1 MELRL
6 NQLAAHLERD
16 LASLYVIHGDEPL
29 FAIEAGD
36 AIRAAARRAGC
47 EEREVYV
54 VEAGFRWDA
63 WVAANANLGLF
74 GSRKVIDL
82 RIPSGKPGVE
92 GAKVLEAWATAP
104 NPDDVTLVTLPR
116 LDRATQSS
124 AWFSALAGAGVVI
137 AVYPLERDEL
147 PAWIAQRLA
156 RQQQRASRETLAFL
170 ADRCEGNLLA
180 ARQEIEKLA
189 LLLPEGE
196 LEHDAVERA
205 VADVARFDVFD
216 LSTACLAGDASRAL
230 RIVGA
235 LEAEGEGLPLLLWQ
249 IGEDIHA
256 LATVLE
262 AVAGGM
268 PVGAAIRNV
277 RVWGKRQAA
286 LERAAKRVRPAEI
299 PVLLRALAQLD
310 AQSKGI
316 GRGNAWDDFRTL
328 VATLAGKPAVPL
340 RTAL

>member
-6 NQLAAHLERD
+6 NQLAAHLERE
-16 LASLYVIHGDEPL
+16 LAPLYVIHGDEPL

-36 AIRAAARRAGC
+36 SIRAAARRAGC
-47 EEREVYV
+47 EERDVYV

-63 WVAANANLGLF
+63 FVAANSNLGLF
-74 GSRKVIDL
+74 GSRKVIDV
-82 RIPSGKPGVE
+82 RIPSGKPGTE
-92 GAKVLEAWATAP
+92 GGKTLEAWSASP
-104 NPDDVTLVTLPR
+104 NPDDVTLITLPR
-116 LDRATQSS
+116 LDRATLAS
-124 AWFSALAGAGVVI
+124 AWFTALSKTGVVI

-147 PAWIAQRLA
+147 PAWISQRLS

-196 LEHDAVERA
+196 LEHGAVERA
-205 VADVARFDVFD
+205 VTDVARFDVFD
-216 LSTACLAGDASRAL
+216 LSSACLAGDAARAL
-230 RIVGA
+230 RIASA

-268 PVGAAIRNV
+268 PVSAAIRNV

-299 PVLLRALAQLD
+299 PALLRALAQLD
-310 AQSKGI
+310 ALSKGI
-316 GRGNAWDDFRTL
+316 GRGDAWDDFRTL
-328 VATLAGKPAVPL
+328 VAALAGKPAVPL
-340 RTAL
+340 RSAL